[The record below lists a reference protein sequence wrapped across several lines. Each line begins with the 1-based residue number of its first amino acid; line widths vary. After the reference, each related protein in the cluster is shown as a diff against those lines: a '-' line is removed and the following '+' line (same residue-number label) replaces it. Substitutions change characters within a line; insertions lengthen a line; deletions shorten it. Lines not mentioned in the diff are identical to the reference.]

1 MKTNYLTAKQLSSYT
16 TTDLLIRYRNA
27 ASTDCGALGHT
38 KGRMNANLAKDY
50 AGEIASRGAEVP
62 EYYAAAETGT
72 FNGRGSWGHEPH

>member
-1 MKTNYLTAKQLSSYT
+1 MSKLSSFT
-16 TTDLLIRYRNA
+16 TTDLLIWYSNA
-27 ASTDCGALGHT
+27 ASTDCGAMGHT

-50 AGEIASRGAEVP
+50 ALEISSRGTEVP

>member
-62 EYYAAAETGT
+62 EYYAAAEAGT
-72 FNGRGSWGHEPH
+72 FNGQGSWGHEPH